1 MKTEKLIVNV
11 QTRKWFLGI
20 IFLLVLLRIQ
30 IPRWMF
36 TIKVAS

>member
-11 QTRKWFLGI
+11 QIRKWCLGI
-20 IFLLVLLRIQ
+20 IYLLVLLRIQ